1 MTSVAMRSHL
11 VDPDRVV
18 LHLLV
23 VAVVVLVEKEEEE
36 VVVVVVAVI
45 FGDDFWSRKVECGL
59 GVQRRAPRT
68 QLG

>member
-18 LHLLV
+18 LRLLV

-45 FGDDFWSRKVECGL
+45 FGDGFWSRKVE
-59 GVQRRAPRT
+59 
-68 QLG
+68 